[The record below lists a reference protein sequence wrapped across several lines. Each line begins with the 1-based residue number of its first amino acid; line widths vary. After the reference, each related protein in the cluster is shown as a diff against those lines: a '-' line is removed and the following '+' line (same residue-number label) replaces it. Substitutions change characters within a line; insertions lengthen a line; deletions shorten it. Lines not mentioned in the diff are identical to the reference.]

1 MTAIANALDI
11 LAIAAHRDDVEQT
24 CGGTLLKMAQRG
36 YRTGILDL
44 TQGEMGTRGTADE
57 RTREAAEAAKIL
69 RVSWRQA
76 LDIPD
81 GRVEN
86 TWENRLKIARVI
98 REQRPRVV
106 ILPYWEG
113 RHPDHYTTS
122 KLGYEACFV
131 AGLAKLDVEQAL
143 CIQHSAFSQGAV
155 AEHATPGRPART
167 SDPTTVGAAVGTS
180 VGPTG
185 HSGRSETVDATV
197 GTGVGATMEGHGFS
211 RAERTPETAAL
222 AAEALTAHR
231 PFKIIY
237 ATLYY
242 DIRPTFVVDI
252 TDQFETR
259 FQSLIAYKSQ
269 FSDQE
274 AGKDLFP
281 AQADIHART
290 ESMARFYGMMG
301 GVTYAEPFLQKEV
314 GLVED
319 LLQIPVKSI

>member
-1 MTAIANALDI
+1 MWFWNKEVSTEMSTLSSAAPLDV

-36 YRTGILDL
+36 RRTGILDL
-44 TQGEMGTRGTADE
+44 TQGEMGTRGTAQD
-57 RTREAAEAAKIL
+57 RAREAEDAAKIL

-76 LDIPD
+76 LDILD

-86 TWENRLKIARVI
+86 TFENRLKVARVI

-106 ILPYWEG
+106 ILPYWKG
-113 RHPDHYTTS
+113 RHPDHYTAST
-122 KLGYEACFV
+122 LGYEACFL
-131 AGLAKLDVEQAL
+131 AGLAKLDVSVVEGDS
-143 CIQHSAFSQGAV
+143 SADLTAGRRQDSRQDAV
-155 AEHATPGRPART
+155 ATRLPP
-167 SDPTTVGAAVGTS
+167 
-180 VGPTG
+180 
-185 HSGRSETVDATV
+185 
-197 GTGVGATMEGHGFS
+197 
-211 RAERTPETAAL
+211 
-222 AAEALTAHR
+222 HR

-242 DIRPTFVVDI
+242 DVRPTFVVDI
-252 TDQFETR
+252 TELFEMR
-259 FQSLIAYKSQ
+259 FQALMAYKSQ

-281 AQADIHART
+281 AQAEIRARI
-290 ESMARFYGMMG
+290 EAMARFYGLLG

-319 LLQIPVKSI
+319 LTLIPVKSI